1 MEITLSSRQTC
12 FQRSRS
18 TSAGRIP
25 ANSMMPAAARHSPWC
40 MSPARRSSREHACT
54 GRAAMRRSL
63 MTGISTP
70 AVGLRS
76 AQPRRMAWEQT
87 ALRAARPFRKRR
99 GVRKLP
105 LSHSRQLA
113 ASSPR
118 TCRRARS
125 GLSRSSLPVRV
136 RSPFKL
142 TGRRRSFLLSSISC
156 VAWATLTLCS
166 ISSRFFAPSRIMRRA
181 LFRAPLPPRRLPADS
196 SACMP
201 SMKTSAGLTFP
212 PVSRAQTC
220 SHGS

>member
-1 MEITLSSRQTC
+1 MSAGLLTRFRMLDSAGWRLTWRAPPVLECCGGMEITLSSRQTC

-118 TCRRARS
+118 TCRRARPGAVCPS
-125 GLSRSSLPVRV
+125 ECAA
-136 RSPFKL
+136 
-142 TGRRRSFLLSSISC
+142 LLS
-156 VAWATLTLCS
+156 
-166 ISSRFFAPSRIMRRA
+166 
-181 LFRAPLPPRRLPADS
+181 
-196 SACMP
+196 
-201 SMKTSAGLTFP
+201 
-212 PVSRAQTC
+212 
-220 SHGS
+220 